1 MWYLHYW
8 VTMGSA
14 ARRTVSGV
22 PPDHDVLACPY
33 ACHLWA
39 SCNTN
44 TSSSA
49 LFLGYSILLITA
61 LLLSSPRRS
70 PTASFHRHPVLLLKT
85 TRCFPRSSSAW
96 LPSRQS
102 WLRQL
107 CQTLISPR
115 IPCRRLKTSSS
126 SSKTLTHRVSDPTP
140 LPCHGLR

>member
-22 PPDHDVLACPY
+22 PPDHDVHACPI
-33 ACHLWA
+33 CLSPGR

-44 TSSSA
+44 TSSFGA
-49 LFLGYSILLITA
+49 VLGILHPSHHSTTTLISKTFSNSIF
-61 LLLSSPRRS
+61 
-70 PTASFHRHPVLLLKT
+70 FHIHAALLLKT

-115 IPCRRLKTSSS
+115 TPCRRLKTSSS
-126 SSKTLTHRVSDPTP
+126 SSKTLTHKVSDLP
-140 LPCHGLR
+140 LPPPLS